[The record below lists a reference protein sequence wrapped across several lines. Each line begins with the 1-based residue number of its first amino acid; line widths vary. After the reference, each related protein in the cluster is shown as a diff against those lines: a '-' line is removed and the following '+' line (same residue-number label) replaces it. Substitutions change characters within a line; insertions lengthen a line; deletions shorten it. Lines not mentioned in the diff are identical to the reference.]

1 MNQMHAAQTTID
13 VTGALAAEIVELTRR
28 GLDDRDVE
36 QIRRLLL
43 DHFAGAQRGAALPWT
58 RELARWARRFSGTGA
73 APVLGT
79 DYTATACMA
88 ALVHGTAAHGYELDD
103 THDATMSHPGCCV
116 IPAVLAVGAELDASQ
131 AHVLLAIAAG
141 YEAMG
146 RVGMMSN
153 ALHMLEG
160 GFHPTAVLGSFGAA
174 AGAAALYGLH
184 AGNLRPEVIVRAWGH
199 ALSQTGGPMQFSV
212 EPDGGNIKRIHAGHA
227 ARNGVMAAEFAQLA
241 IATPSHAIEGRYGLC
256 RMFSFGDADPNA
268 LARNGDEPLQIHCIS
283 MKPYSC
289 CRIFHSTI
297 DAFGEVTDNFKLPAD
312 QIERIVV
319 KGPQLIEDQH
329 MMRRPQSVM
338 AAQYSCPYM
347 LGASLAYGPSF
358 YTAYSAPYFNDPRIL
373 EIVDRVEFEY
383 DQVLETYYPA
393 RFPTGVTMTLKD
405 GTVRSSVVM
414 DSFGTPVRPLSPE
427 QIGEKA
433 KALLSEISS
442 GIDLARVKSMIWDD
456 ATGARALAE
465 VVAGR

>member
-1 MNQMHAAQTTID
+1 MNQMHAAQTAID
-13 VTGALAAEIVELTRR
+13 FTGALAAEIVALTNR

-43 DHFAGAQRGAALPWT
+43 DHFAVAQRGAALPWT
-58 RELARWARRFSGTGA
+58 RELAKWAHRFSGTGV

-79 DYTATACMA
+79 DYAATACMA

-116 IPAVLAVGAELDASQ
+116 IPAVLAIGAELGASQ

-174 AGAAALYGLH
+174 AGAAVLYGLH
-184 AGNLRPEVIVRAWGH
+184 AGEVRADVIVRAWGH
-199 ALSQTGGPMQFSV
+199 ALSQTSGPMQFSV
-212 EPDGGNIKRIHAGHA
+212 EPDGGNIKRMHAGYA
-227 ARNGVMAAEFAQLA
+227 ARNGVMAAELAQLD

-256 RMFSFGDADPNA
+256 RMFSFGDADPKA
-268 LARNGDEPLQIHCIS
+268 LARKGDEPLQIHRIS

-297 DAFGEVTDNFKLPAD
+297 DAFAEVTDQFKLPAD
-312 QIERIVV
+312 QIARIVV
-319 KGPQLIEDQH
+319 RGPQLIEDQH

-383 DQVLETYYPA
+383 DQELETYYPA
-393 RFPTGVTMTLKD
+393 RFPTGVTLTLRD
-405 GTVRSSVVM
+405 GAVRSAVVM
-414 DSFGTPVRPLSPE
+414 DSFGTPVRPLSRE
-427 QIGEKA
+427 QIADKA
-433 KALLSEISS
+433 KALLAEISS
-442 GIDLARVKSMIWDD
+442 DIDLDRVRRLIWDEASD
-456 ATGARALAE
+456 GRMLAE

>member
-1 MNQMHAAQTTID
+1 MNQMNAAQTTID
-13 VTGALAAEIVELTRR
+13 FTGALANEIVALASR
-28 GLDDRDVE
+28 GLGENDIE
-36 QIRRLLL
+36 QVRRLLL
-43 DHFAGAQRGAALPWT
+43 DHFGVAQRGSALPWT
-58 RELARWARRFSGTGA
+58 RELAQWARRFAGTGT

-79 DYTATACMA
+79 DYSATACMA

-116 IPAVLAVGAELDASQ
+116 IPAVLAVGAELEARQSD
-131 AHVLLAIAAG
+131 VLLAIAAG

-153 ALHMLEG
+153 ALHMIEG
-160 GFHPTAVLGSFGAA
+160 GFHPTAVLGCFGAA
-174 AGAAALYGLH
+174 AGAAVLYGLH
-184 AGNLRPEVIVRAWGH
+184 AGDVRADVIVRAWGH
-199 ALSQTGGPMQFSV
+199 ALSQTSGSMQFSV
-212 EPDGGNIKRIHAGHA
+212 EPDGGNVKRIHAGYA
-227 ARNGVMAAEFAQLA
+227 ARTGVMAAELAQLA
-241 IATPSHAIEGRYGLC
+241 IATPSHAIEGRYGVC
-256 RMFSFGDADPNA
+256 RLFSFGDADPQA
-268 LARNGDEPLQIHCIS
+268 LARNGNEPLQIHCIS

-297 DAFGEVTDNFKLPAD
+297 DAFAEVTDNFKLPAD

-358 YTAYSAPYFNDPRIL
+358 YTAYSAPYFNDARIL

-383 DQVLETYYPA
+383 DQELETYYPA

-427 QIGEKA
+427 QITEKA
-433 KALLSEISS
+433 RSLLGEISS
-442 GIDLARVKSMIWDD
+442 DIDLARVRRMIWDD
-456 ATGARALAE
+456 ATDGRALAMA
-465 VVAGR
+465 VAGR

>member
-1 MNQMHAAQTTID
+1 MNQLHEAQTAID
-13 VTGALAAEIVELTRR
+13 FTGALAAEIVGLTHR
-28 GLDDRDVE
+28 GLAPHDVE

-43 DHFAGAQRGAALPWT
+43 DHFAVAQRGAALPWT
-58 RELARWARRFSGTGA
+58 RELAAWTRRFAGTGV

-79 DYTATACMA
+79 DYAATACMA

-131 AHVLLAIAAG
+131 AHTLLAIAAG

-153 ALHMLEG
+153 ALHMIEG

-174 AGAAALYGLH
+174 AGAAVLYGLH
-184 AGNLRPEVIVRAWGH
+184 KGEVRADVIVRAWGH
-199 ALSQTGGPMQFSV
+199 ALSQASGPMQFSV
-212 EPDGGNIKRIHAGHA
+212 EPDGGNIKRMHAGYA
-227 ARNGVMAAEFAQLA
+227 ARNGVMAAELAQLA

-256 RMFSFGDADPNA
+256 RMFSFGDADPEA
-268 LARNGDEPLQIHCIS
+268 LARTGEEPLQIHCIS

-297 DAFGEVTDNFKLPAD
+297 DAFAEVTDQFTLPAE
-312 QIERIVV
+312 QIERIAV

-373 EIVDRVEFEY
+373 EIVDLVEFEY
-383 DQVLETYYPA
+383 DQELETYDPA
-393 RFPTGVTMTLKD
+393 RFPTGVTLTLKD

-414 DSFGTPVRPLSPE
+414 DSFGTPVKPLSPQ
-427 QIGEKA
+427 QIGDKA
-433 KALLSEISS
+433 KALLAEISS
-442 GIDLARVKSMIWDD
+442 DIDLDRVRRTIWD
-456 ATGARALAE
+456 AASSARMLAGA
-465 VVAGR
+465 VAGR